1 MSKLGRARAHVE
13 LSDEQQD
20 SDAIRSHQEQ
30 RRRNQ
35 ESSAE
40 VQTQSGVIRSHQE
53 QRRRNQESSAE
64 VHLVRPHVELRDDAR
79 SRDTHL
85 GARLE
90 QREVRRAHEQR
101 RAAKLGKGQREV
113 RRAHEQR
120 SARAR
125 PRAAESCQIR
135 EGCPIRTRPS
145 RRQRGSPSTQRPGAI
160 RRNQVALTARPFG
173 QSGANS

>member
-1 MSKLGRARAHVE
+1 MSKLGRERAHVE

-20 SDAIRSHQEQ
+20 SDA
-30 RRRNQ
+30 
-35 ESSAE
+35 
-40 VQTQSGVIRSHQE
+40 IRSHQE

-125 PRAAESCQIR
+125 PR
-135 EGCPIRTRPS
+135 
-145 RRQRGSPSTQRPGAI
+145 
-160 RRNQVALTARPFG
+160 
-173 QSGANS
+173 